1 MQRKRILVLTLMV
14 LIGVV
19 AWAAA
24 ANAAVDQK
32 GVLSGKVLADGLVAP
47 GALIREGD
55 VLVYVESLTGAA
67 PAVRATC
74 DGRVV
79 EVLVKP
85 GDTIRTGDVLVR
97 IEAARS
103 K

>member
-74 DGRVV
+74 DGRVL

-85 GDTIRTGDVLVR
+85 GDAIRTGDVLVR
-97 IEAARS
+97 IEATRS